1 MNFAEYVKI
10 IRYYISIFYSAWSLR
25 AIFNINGHA
34 AFDEFNAFGKDA
46 MTFGDVA
53 SEIYGHRFDVGND
66 PEAEIFDPTSSQHF
80 DYNRLYNRDQA
91 RFLAADLNGDQTLS
105 KTEWVLF
112 QNPLKV
118 TLKSRQRNH

>member
-1 MNFAEYVKI
+1 M
-10 IRYYISIFYSAWSLR
+10 
-25 AIFNINGHA
+25 
-34 AFDEFNAFGKDA
+34 
-46 MTFGDVA
+46 A

-91 RFLAADLNGDQTLS
+91 RFLAADLNGDQKLS

-118 TLKSRQRNH
+118 KLKSRQSNHLQSQIISSNNLLSKSCYTIYIF

>member
-1 MNFAEYVKI
+1 MA
-10 IRYYISIFYSAWSLR
+10 
-25 AIFNINGHA
+25 
-34 AFDEFNAFGKDA
+34 
-46 MTFGDVA
+46 FGDVS

-80 DYNRLYNRDQA
+80 DYNRLYNRDRA

-112 QNPLKV
+112 NNPLKV
-118 TLKSRQRNH
+118 RLKM